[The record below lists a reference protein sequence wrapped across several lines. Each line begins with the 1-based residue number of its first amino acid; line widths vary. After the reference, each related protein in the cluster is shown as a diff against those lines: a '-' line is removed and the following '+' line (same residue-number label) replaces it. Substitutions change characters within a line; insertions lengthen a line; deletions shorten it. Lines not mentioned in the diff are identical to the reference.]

1 MFRIFTA
8 NHIYMAQFASK
19 LGLIAAT
26 VGSAVGLG
34 NVWRF
39 PAEAQANGGGAFL
52 IVYLFCVLL
61 LGIPAMLGEFAIGR
75 NGATDAVGA
84 YKKIASGKSWWI
96 VGMIGIVASFMIL
109 CFYTVVTG
117 WTLEYMINSLTG
129 SLYSNVGS
137 STDADTAF
145 VSAMREYVESDWQ
158 PLIYT
163 FITLVITGGVLMMG
177 VEKGI
182 ERVSNVMM
190 PALFLLLLIFCIS
203 SLTLPGASDGVEFF
217 LWPDFSKIT
226 PMVVIN
232 ALGQA
237 FFSLSLGMGVL
248 YTYAGYFPKQT
259 KLAQTATTV
268 SLLDLLVSVMMGLI
282 IFPAVAS
289 FGMMGSD
296 LEGTTLVF
304 ITLPEIFQQMPA
316 TRLWSVLF
324 FMLLLFAALTSVISI
339 AEVSVRLFQDRMK
352 MSRFKAVLTVLI
364 PLLIFSSMCSLS
376 QGSLSDIKLFGLTI
390 FSLFDTFA
398 SNILLPTGS
407 LLMCIYIGWFAPRNL
422 MPDQLTNHGTLR
434 SIVVRPVMFLIKWV
448 APIAIFI
455 ILISPL
461 IK

>member
-1 MFRIFTA
+1 
-8 NHIYMAQFASK
+8 MAQFASK

-61 LGIPAMLGEFAIGR
+61 LGIPVMLGEFAIGR

-84 YKKIASGKSWWI
+84 YKKIAPAKSWWI
-96 VGMIGIVASFMIL
+96 VGLIGIIASYMIL

-117 WTLEYMINSLTG
+117 WTLEYMVNSVFG
-129 SLYSNVGS
+129 DLYSNIGQGS
-137 STDADTAF
+137 DAADAAF
-145 VSAMREYVESDWQ
+145 AGSMNEYIKSDWA

-163 FITLVITGGVLMMG
+163 AISIAITAGVLLMG

-182 ERVSNVMM
+182 ERVSNIMM
-190 PALFLLLLIFCIS
+190 PALFILLIIFCFA
-203 SLTLPGASDGVEFF
+203 SLSLPGAGQGVEFF

-268 SLLDLLVSVMMGLI
+268 SLLDLMVSVMMGLI

-296 LEGTTLVF
+296 LEGSTLVF
-304 ITLPEIFQQMPA
+304 ITLPEIFEQMPG
-316 TRLWSVLF
+316 TKLWSLLF

-339 AEVSVRLFQDRMK
+339 AEVSVRLFQDRLK
-352 MSRFKAVLTVLI
+352 MSRLKAVLTVML
-364 PLLIFSSMCSLS
+364 PLLGLSAVCSLS
-376 QGSLSDIKLFGLTI
+376 QGSLSDVKVFGMDFFT
-390 FSLFDTFA
+390 LFDTVA
-398 SNILLPTGS
+398 SNILLPVGS
-407 LLMCIYIGWFAPRNL
+407 LLMCIFLGWFAPRNL
-422 MPDQLTNHGTLR
+422 LPDQLTNNGSLR
-434 SIVVRPVMFLIKWV
+434 CRVVKPVMFLIKWV
-448 APIAIFI
+448 APIAILI

-461 IK
+461 LK

>member
-1 MFRIFTA
+1 
-8 NHIYMAQFASK
+8 MAQFASK

-84 YKKIASGKSWWI
+84 YKKIAPGKAWWI
-96 VGMIGIVASFMIL
+96 VGMMGIVASFLIL

-117 WTLEYMINSLTG
+117 WTLEYLVNSLTG
-129 SLYSNVGS
+129 SLYSNVGAA
-137 STDADTAF
+137 TDADASFSWT
-145 VSAMREYVESDWQ
+145 MHEYIASDWQ

-163 FITLVITGGVLMMG
+163 FITLVITAGVLMMG

-182 ERVSNVMM
+182 ERVSNIMM
-190 PALFLLLLIFCIS
+190 PALFILLLIFCVA
-203 SLTLPGASDGVEFF
+203 SLTLPGAGKGVEFF

-268 SLLDLLVSVMMGLI
+268 SLLDLMVSVMMGLI

-289 FGMMGSD
+289 FGMMGSE

-324 FMLLLFAALTSVISI
+324 FLLLFFAALTSVISI

-352 MSRFKAVLTVLI
+352 MSRFKAVLTVMI
-364 PLLIFSSMCSLS
+364 PLLILSCVCSLS
-376 QGSLSDIKLFGLTI
+376 QGSLSDITFFGMNI

-398 SNILLPTGS
+398 SNILLPAGS
-407 LLMCIYIGWFAPRNL
+407 LLMCIYIGWFAPRKL
-422 MPDQLTNHGTLR
+422 MPDQLTNYGTLR
-434 SIVVRPVMFLIKWV
+434 CLVVKPVMFLIKWV